1 MLKVYANV
9 IHPGKGLAD
18 ALRPRCHEAV
28 STDGGD
34 NSVTEKDD
42 MVLLSFE
49 GIYFPWEEAAG
60 AIRSH
65 ITKDST
71 GKMAVLDMEN
81 WRITRFFIKDG
92 TVTSRSGSLNNA
104 LDYNGF

>member
-18 ALRPRCHEAV
+18 ALRPLCHEAV

-34 NSVTEKDD
+34 DSVTEKDG

-49 GIYFPWEEAAG
+49 GIYFRCHTLPYHEG
-60 AIRSH
+60 LHR
-65 ITKDST
+65 
-71 GKMAVLDMEN
+71 
-81 WRITRFFIKDG
+81 KDG
-92 TVTSRSGSLNNA
+92 RA
-104 LDYNGF
+104 

>member
-1 MLKVYANV
+1 
-9 IHPGKGLAD
+9 
-18 ALRPRCHEAV
+18 
-28 STDGGD
+28 
-34 NSVTEKDD
+34 

-71 GKMAVLDMEN
+71 GKMDVLDMEN

-92 TVTSRSGSLNNA
+92 TVILS
-104 LDYNGF
+104 F

>member
-18 ALRPRCHEAV
+18 ALRPLCHEAV

-49 GIYFPWEEAAG
+49 GIYFPCEEAAG
-60 AIRSH
+60 AIPVSYTHLFPSEQRVPGDRSH
-65 ITKDST
+65 RPRE
-71 GKMAVLDMEN
+71 GYL
-81 WRITRFFIKDG
+81 R
-92 TVTSRSGSLNNA
+92 
-104 LDYNGF
+104 